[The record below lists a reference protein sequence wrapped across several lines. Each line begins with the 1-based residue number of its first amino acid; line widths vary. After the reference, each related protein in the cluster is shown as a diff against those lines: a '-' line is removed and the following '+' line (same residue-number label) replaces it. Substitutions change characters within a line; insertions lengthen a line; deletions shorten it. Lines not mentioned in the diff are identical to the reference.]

1 MGNMA
6 KPAPEND
13 PTEDNLEVGH
23 RQHHAAG
30 VPAVLKAMKMSQEQM
45 GVRRTALTLLRVNQ
59 PTGFDCPGC
68 AWPDPKNTHT
78 AEFCENGAKAVAEEA
93 TLRRVDPSFFA
104 EHPGRGLRT
113 DCRGAARTAL
123 PGRSGVLHLRP
134 YVERGGLPLPADGP
148 ALRHQ

>member
-6 KPAPEND
+6 RKAPEND
-13 PTEDNLEVGH
+13 PTEDNLQVGD

-68 AWPDPKNTHT
+68 AWPDPGHTHT

-93 TLRRVDPSFFA
+93 PLRRVDRDFFA
-104 EHPGRGLRT
+104 RHSVDDLSGRT
-113 DCRGAARTAL
+113 DYWLGQQGRLAEPMYKPAGGTHHHPIDLGGAL
-123 PGRSGVLHLRP
+123 F
-134 YVERGGLPLPADGP
+134 
-148 ALRHQ
+148 